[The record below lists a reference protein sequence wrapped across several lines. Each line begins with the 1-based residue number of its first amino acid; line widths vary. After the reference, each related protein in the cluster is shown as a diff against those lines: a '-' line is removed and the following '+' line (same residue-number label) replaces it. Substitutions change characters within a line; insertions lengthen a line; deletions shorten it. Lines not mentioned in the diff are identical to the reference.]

1 MKCSMW
7 WPRDA
12 INVSDLEKLHEANSR
27 QQSVLIRFVP
37 KLTLVSREHDVWK
50 QQPHLPQSFHRS
62 FFVQ

>member
-12 INVSDLEKLHEANSR
+12 INVSDLEKLHKANPR
-27 QQSVLIRFVP
+27 QQSVLIHFVP
-37 KLTLVSREHDVWK
+37 KLRLVSRERDVWK
-50 QQPHLPQSFHRS
+50 QPHVPQSFHRS

>member
-1 MKCSMW
+1 MKYSMW

-12 INVSDLEKLHEANSR
+12 INVSDLEKLHEANPR

-37 KLTLVSREHDVWK
+37 KLMLVSRERDVWK
-50 QQPHLPQSFHRS
+50 QPHLPQSFHRS